1 LVAYRSLVGFIM
13 QPNRKYLFLCAY
25 SCINFTAL
33 IKVLLKQ
40 VPHLPHTSWWVSPPT
55 KKHSPMGKRKDD
67 EKTKAY
73 ELYCNTNLTQKE
85 IAAVVGVSATQMSGW
100 AKKGNWEMYRTANQV
115 TVEQLIYETYQQLAA
130 INKDV
135 KDNFKGIP
143 TSAHAQAKSTLTG
156 DIEKL
161 RKRHNLSA
169 YHSVLRECLEWLTRV
184 DGDKA
189 KSFGPLMLEFLTEK
203 AKALNNDKN
212 IG

>member
-1 LVAYRSLVGFIM
+1 
-13 QPNRKYLFLCAY
+13 
-25 SCINFTAL
+25 
-33 IKVLLKQ
+33 
-40 VPHLPHTSWWVSPPT
+40 
-55 KKHSPMGKRKDD
+55 MGKKKDE

-73 ELYCNTNLTQKE
+73 ELYCNTTLTQKE
-85 IAAVVGVSATQMSGW
+85 IASVVGVSQQQMSGW
-100 AKKGNWEMYRTANQV
+100 VKGGNWEIYRTANQV

-169 YHSVLRECLEWLTRV
+169 YHSVLRENLEWLTKV
-184 DGDKA
+184 DAEKA
-189 KSFGPLMLEFLTEK
+189 KVFGPLMLEFLTEK
-203 AKALNNDKN
+203 AKVLSNDKN

>member
-1 LVAYRSLVGFIM
+1 
-13 QPNRKYLFLCAY
+13 
-25 SCINFTAL
+25 
-33 IKVLLKQ
+33 
-40 VPHLPHTSWWVSPPT
+40 
-55 KKHSPMGKRKDD
+55 MGKRKDS

-73 ELYCNTNLTQKE
+73 ELYCNTTLTQKE
-85 IAAVVGVSATQMSGW
+85 IAAVVSVSSTQMNKW
-100 AKKGNWEMYRTANQV
+100 VKEGNWDMYRTANQV

-161 RKRHNLSA
+161 RKRYNLSA
-169 YHSVLRECLEWLTRV
+169 YHSVMREYLEWLSKV
-184 DGDKA
+184 DAEKA
-189 KSFGPLMLEFLTEK
+189 KTFGPLMLEFLTEK
-203 AKALNNDKN
+203 AKVLNNDKN